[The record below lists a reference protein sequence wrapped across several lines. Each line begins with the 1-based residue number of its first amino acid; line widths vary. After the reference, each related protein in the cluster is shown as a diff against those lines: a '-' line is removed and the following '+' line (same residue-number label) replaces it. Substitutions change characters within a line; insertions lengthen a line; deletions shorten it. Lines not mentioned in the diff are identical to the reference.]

1 MAASDIDNRRS
12 VRFAFI
18 ALGLALLA
26 GGAMLYYHQ
35 CLFLQRAHEV
45 SAAKGLGGGY
55 EFGNDFYPVWV
66 TAREAL
72 RGHDPYSAEMTREIQ
87 VGLFGRA
94 LDSRLASDP
103 KDLRMFVHPAFTLL
117 VMWPAAEL
125 PFEAARVV
133 MGVLLVTM
141 TLGSILLWMKALS
154 WQVRWPWL
162 LVLVLLSV
170 CSYPVLEGLY
180 AEQLGLLMALLL
192 AAAVVMLQRGRLLLA
207 GVLIALTMMKPQ
219 MSVLVAFYILLWSL
233 AGARRR
239 VRFLLGFFS
248 TMVLLIGA
256 ALLVWPHWIQSW
268 VRVLSQYHQ
277 YSEPS
282 LLGGML
288 ISLLGAR
295 LAGPATVALTA
306 GAIII
311 GLVMAWRNRGAA
323 ADSFTFVWTV
333 SVLLAIT
340 VIAVLP
346 GQAVYDHVILLP
358 GILLV
363 VQYWREMR
371 ALGRVP
377 RLLLGMG
384 AVVLFWPWVAALG
397 LVVVR
402 PVVESFTFNS
412 PAVLALPIRTAASLP
427 FAVIALLGY
436 TTRVALAE
444 IEATS

>member
-1 MAASDIDNRRS
+1 MASDSDNRRS
-12 VRFAFI
+12 LRFAFI

-35 CLFLQRAHEV
+35 CFFLPQAREV
-45 SAAKGLGGGY
+45 SAAKGLGGGFA
-55 EFGNDFYPVWV
+55 FGNDFYPVWV
-66 TAREAL
+66 TARVAL
-72 RGHDPYSAEMTREIQ
+72 RGQDPYSAEMTREIQ
-87 VGLFGRA
+87 IGVFGRA
-94 LDSRLASDP
+94 LDPRGASDP
-103 KDLRMFVHPAFTLL
+103 KDLRMFAHPAYTLL

-125 PFEAARVV
+125 PFEAARVA
-133 MGVLLVTM
+133 MGILLMAT
-141 TLGSILLWMKALS
+141 TLASILLWMKALS
-154 WQVRWPWL
+154 WKVRWPWL
-162 LVLVLLSV
+162 LILVLLSV

-180 AEQLGLLMALLL
+180 AEQLGLLVAFLVATAM
-192 AAAVVMLQRGRLLLA
+192 VMPQRGRLLLA
-207 GVLIALTMMKPQ
+207 GVLLALTMMKPQ
-219 MSVLVAFYILLWSL
+219 MSVLVASYILVWSL
-233 AGARRR
+233 AEARRR

-248 TMVLLIGA
+248 TMALLIGA
-256 ALLVWPHWIQSW
+256 ALMVWPHWIQSW
-268 VRVLSQYHQ
+268 VRVLSRYHE
-277 YSEPS
+277 YSEAS

-306 GAIII
+306 GAIIF

-358 GILLV
+358 GILMV
-363 VQYWREMR
+363 VRYWRRMR

-377 RLLLGMG
+377 RLLLAMG

-402 PVVESFTFNS
+402 PVVESSTFNS
-412 PAVLALPIRTAASLP
+412 AGVLALPIRTAASLP

-444 IEATS
+444 MGAKS

>member
-1 MAASDIDNRRS
+1 MARSYSDNRPL
-12 VRFAFI
+12 RFAFI
-18 ALGLALLA
+18 TLGLALLA

-35 CLFLQRAHEV
+35 CLFLPRAREV

-72 RGHDPYSAEMTREIQ
+72 RGHDPYSAEMTRAIQ

-94 LDSRLASDP
+94 LDPRVASDP
-103 KDLRMFVHPAFTLL
+103 KDLRMFAHPAYTLL
-117 VMWPAAEL
+117 VMWPAADL
-125 PFEAARVV
+125 PFETARVA

-154 WQVRWPWL
+154 WQARWPWI

-170 CSYPVLEGLY
+170 CSYPALEGLY
-180 AEQLGLLMALLL
+180 AEQLGLLVAFLVTTAM
-192 AAAVVMLQRGRLLLA
+192 VMLQRGRLLLA

-219 MSVLVAFYILLWSL
+219 MSVLVASYILVWSL
-233 AGARRR
+233 AEARRR

-248 TMVLLIGA
+248 TIVLLVGA

-268 VRVLSQYHQ
+268 VRVLSQYHE

-306 GAIII
+306 GAIIF

-358 GILLV
+358 GILMV

-377 RLLLGMG
+377 RLLLAMG
-384 AVVLFWPWVAALG
+384 AAVLFWPWVAALG

-402 PVVESFTFNS
+402 PPVSTFNS
-412 PAVLALPIRTAASLP
+412 AAVLALPIRTAASLP

-436 TTRVALAE
+436 TTRVAIAE
-444 IEATS
+444 MEAKS